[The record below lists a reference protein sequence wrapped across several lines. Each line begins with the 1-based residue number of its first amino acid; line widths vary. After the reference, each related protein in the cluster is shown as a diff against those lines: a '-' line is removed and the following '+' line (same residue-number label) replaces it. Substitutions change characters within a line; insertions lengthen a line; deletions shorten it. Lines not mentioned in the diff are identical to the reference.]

1 MALLANLSPV
11 GENSTRMSEIGN
23 LAILPMCDADVRCNM
38 WLGPLNNVSTIG
50 CGINVLRFMSEID
63 NPNANQGL
71 QEAMSG
77 SGTPFQHIVNWF
89 NLKSRNL
96 LLNKN
101 YYEGIYDISSIANL
115 SSFFQGIK
123 SALVNNSCILV
134 KLNRNDDPALRP
146 PGLTPGHYIL
156 LHKDSNGELYT
167 YEPIYSNPGN
177 CNKRIFNGVS
187 QNFFRVYNQQGY
199 ITASILEV
207 QQIQNPN
214 PMQIDDGSSPMEI
227 DEGPDMMEIDDG
239 SSPMEIDGGG
249 RPDNIY
255 LIDDTIVDLFTQ
267 DLLTCEKQ
275 IAGKKRKTNKRK
287 TNKRKTNKR
296 KTNKRKT
303 NKRKTNK
310 RKTNK
315 RN

>member
-1 MALLANLSPV
+1 MALLSNLSAV
-11 GENSTRMSEIGN
+11 GEDSTRMSEIGK
-23 LAILPMCDADVRCNM
+23 LAILPMCDADIRCNL
-38 WLGPLNNVSTIG
+38 WLGPLNNINTIG

-63 NPNANQGL
+63 NPNAEQGL

-101 YYEGIYDISSIANL
+101 YYEGIYDITSIANL

-123 SALVNNSCILV
+123 NSLVNNSCVLV

-167 YEPIYSNPGN
+167 YEPIFSNPGN
-177 CNKRIFNGVS
+177 CNKRIFNSVS
-187 QNFFRVYNQQGY
+187 QNFFNVYTQQGY
-199 ITASILEV
+199 ISASILEV
-207 QQIQNPN
+207 QQIPN
-214 PMQIDDGSSPMEI
+214 RIQMEN
-227 DEGPDMMEIDDG
+227 DEGSG
-239 SSPMEIDGGG
+239 PMEIDGGG

-255 LIDDTIVDLFTQ
+255 LIDNTLVDLFTQ

-303 NKRKTNK
+303 NKRKSNKRKTNK